1 MTNDIKVL
9 NGLVAISPDITIWS
23 GKRKM
28 QAEDFGINKN
38 ELPPAEISDLG
49 AKKLCPPERMRIF
62 LALKARCVTLLD
74 RHGIKF
80 IASSW
85 LVPKDKVKDITEE
98 LERIK
103 LEFQQEKATFLAD
116 YASIIKEWIARHP
129 QWETMLANSVPSV
142 DYVSSKLLFGW
153 KSFRFSIAK
162 DSNIAED
169 VAKLADSVFAD
180 IARQAAEAYRDVFA
194 DRTQLTQRSLGPLR
208 VMETKLSG
216 LQFIEPRVAQAA
228 QLIRTALD
236 EAPDKGPIQ
245 GADLSRLLGLVCLL
259 RDAEAVEDY
268 TTRMM
273 DGQSASGLLA
283 GLAAPVA
290 VSESVP
296 AMPIGVTMRQS
307 AVIASQG
314 LW

>member
-80 IASSW
+80 ITSSW
-85 LVPKDKVKDITEE
+85 LVPKDIVDE
-98 LERIK
+98 LETIK
-103 LEFQQEKATFLAD
+103 LEFQKEKALFLAD
-116 YASIIKEWIARHP
+116 YSAIVQDWIARHP
-129 QWETMLANSVPSV
+129 QWETMLASSVPSV

-162 DSNIAED
+162 DSNIAGD

-180 IARQAAEAYRDVFA
+180 IARQASEAYRDVFA

-208 VMETKLSG
+208 VMETKIAG

-236 EAPDKGPIQ
+236 EAPDKGSIQ
-245 GADLSRLLGLVCLL
+245 GSDLSRLLGLVCLL
-259 RDAEAVEDY
+259 RDAEALEDY

-283 GLAAPVA
+283 GLAAPIA
-290 VSESVP
+290 VPDSVP
-296 AMPIGVTMRQS
+296 AMPIGPVMRQS

>member
-49 AKKLCPPERMRIF
+49 AKKLCPPEKMRIF

-98 LERIK
+98 LERLK
-103 LEFQQEKATFLAD
+103 LEFQQEKAAFLTD

-153 KSFRFSIAK
+153 KSFRFSLAK

-169 VAKLADSVFAD
+169 VKRLADSVFTD
-180 IARQAAEAYRDVFA
+180 IARQASEAYRDVFA

-208 VMETKLSG
+208 VMETKLTG

-259 RDAEAVEDY
+259 RDAEALEDY
-268 TTRMM
+268 TTRMVE
-273 DGQSASGLLA
+273 GQSASGLLA
-283 GLAAPVA
+283 GLATPITME
-290 VSESVP
+290 ESVP
-296 AMPIGVTMRQS
+296 SMPMIRQS

>member
-1 MTNDIKVL
+1 MARRAASIESFEEGVRVKYNADL
-9 NGLVAISPDITIWS
+9 AIATGRSRFETSWKNKSIRWS
-23 GKRKM
+23 SLLRRLSQSVQTGETHAEYM
-28 QAEDFGINKN
+28 QMPK
-38 ELPPAEISDLG
+38 
-49 AKKLCPPERMRIF
+49 PEQ
-62 LALKARCVTLLD
+62 
-74 RHGIKF
+74 
-80 IASSW
+80 
-85 LVPKDKVKDITEE
+85 DKVKDIVDE
-98 LERIK
+98 LETIK
-103 LEFQQEKATFLAD
+103 LEFQKEKALFLAD
-116 YASIIKEWIARHP
+116 YSAIVQDWIARHP

-180 IARQAAEAYRDVFA
+180 IARQASEAYRDVFA

-259 RDAEAVEDY
+259 RDAEALEDY

-283 GLAAPVA
+283 GLAAPIAVA
-290 VSESVP
+290 DSAP
-296 AMPIGVTMRQS
+296 ALPIGSGMRQS